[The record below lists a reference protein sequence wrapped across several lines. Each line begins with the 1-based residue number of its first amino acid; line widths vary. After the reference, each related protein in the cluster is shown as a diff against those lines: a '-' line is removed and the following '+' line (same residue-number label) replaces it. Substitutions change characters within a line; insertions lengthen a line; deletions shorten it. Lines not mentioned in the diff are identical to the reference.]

1 MFGIYLTQSTTPIIG
16 WVAKLLGFIMEG
28 IFNLLSLMGIPSIG
42 LAIILF
48 TIVIYLLM
56 MPLTIKQ
63 QKFSKLSA
71 KMNPEIQAI
80 QAKYKNKKDNDSM
93 MAMNQET
100 QAVYAKYG
108 VSPTGSCLQLL
119 IQMPILF
126 SLYKVIYAMPAY
138 VGKIKDTFLVLVNKI
153 ITTEGGMEYINNSVA
168 YAQDPK
174 NNGTVENIITGIKS
188 ASMYS
193 GQFRNEAFT
202 TGVNT
207 IQQYIDS
214 GNTAALETALN
225 DGSLSYVQNTIIDVL
240 NKASAT
246 ELHSIAEKFDAA
258 TLQQNGQYIIDQIS
272 ATGQVVE
279 RGLLETYNNFLG
291 INIANSPSVMVKEAL
306 ATGAWLLLV
315 AAIAIPLLSALT
327 QWLNVKLMPQ
337 ANSGSST
344 KNEQADTMAST
355 MKTMN
360 MFMPI
365 MSAFFC
371 YTMPSGMGLYWI
383 AGSIVRSIQ
392 QIIINK
398 HIDKMDLSEL
408 MAKNQKKGAKKL
420 EKMKA
425 NQERINAYANMST
438 KKINGNSASSTASS
452 PNPSTADKN
461 KMSNKA
467 KIAPADKDEE
477 MKKSTEYYNSGK
489 AKPGSMASKANMV
502 KQYNEKNNK

>member
-1 MFGIYLTQSTTPIIG
+1 MFGIYLTQNSTPIIG
-16 WVAKLLGFIMEG
+16 WISKLLGFIMEG
-28 IFNLLSLMGIPSIG
+28 IFNLLSLIGIPSIG

-80 QAKYKNKKDNDSM
+80 QAKYKNKKDNESM

-100 QAVYAKYG
+100 QEVYAKYG

-119 IQMPILF
+119 IQLPILW

-153 ITTEGGMEYINNSVA
+153 ITSEGGIEYINNSIA
-168 YAQDPK
+168 YATDSK
-174 NNGTVENIITGIKS
+174 NAGDIENLITSVKNG
-188 ASMYS
+188 AMYS
-193 GQFRNEAFT
+193 SQFKNEAFT
-202 TGVNT
+202 TGANL
-207 IQQYIDS
+207 IQQYVES
-214 GNTAALETALN
+214 GNTAALEAALN

-240 NKASAT
+240 NKASAS
-246 ELHSIAEKFDAA
+246 ELHAIAEKFDASS
-258 TLQQNGQYIIDQIS
+258 LQQNGEYIINQLS
-272 ATGQVVE
+272 ASGEIVQ
-279 RGLLETYNNFLG
+279 RGLIETYNNFLG

-327 QWLNVKLMPQ
+327 QWINIKLMPQ
-337 ANSGSST
+337 QNSGDGP
-344 KNEQADTMAST
+344 KNEQAETMAST

-371 YTMPSGMGLYWI
+371 YTMPSGLGLYWI

-398 HIDKMDLSEL
+398 HIDKMDLNDL
-408 MAKNQKKGAKKL
+408 INKNKKKSAKKM
-420 EKMKA
+420 EKLKA
-425 NQERINAYANMST
+425 NQERINAYANMNT
-438 KKINGNSASSTASS
+438 KNIKSSGSNTSE
-452 PNPSTADKN
+452 PEVKKN
-461 KMSNKA
+461 RMSDKA
-467 KIAPADKDEE
+467 KVTSEDKEE
-477 MKKSTEYYNSGK
+477 ALKKSTEYYNSGS
-489 AKPGSMASKANMV
+489 AKPGSLAAKANMV